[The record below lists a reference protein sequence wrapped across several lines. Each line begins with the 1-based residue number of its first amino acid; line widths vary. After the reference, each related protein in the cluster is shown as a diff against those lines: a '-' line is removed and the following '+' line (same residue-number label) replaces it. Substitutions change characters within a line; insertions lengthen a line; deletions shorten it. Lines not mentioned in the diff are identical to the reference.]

1 MTWAAALALLR
12 RFWPALPIIGLTVA
26 LMITRATLADRT
38 ATLKAERAA
47 WTAEIAKADQLRAQ
61 AEARF
66 AAQQTAALATY
77 ADRLAARE
85 PIILR
90 STDTVRTYAQTDAGR
105 AMCLGADRV
114 RGVDALDLELF
125 PRDPAASGRGD
136 APVRADAGTAP
147 AGR

>member
-12 RFWPALPIIGLTVA
+12 RFWPAIPMVGLTIA
-26 LMITRATLADRT
+26 LLITRETLADRT
-38 ATLKAERAA
+38 ATLKSERAA
-47 WTAEIAKADQLRAQ
+47 WTAEIAKADRLKAES
-61 AEARF
+61 EARY
-66 AAQQTAALATY
+66 AAQQVAALTTY

-114 RGVDALDLELF
+114 RGIDALDFELF
-125 PRDPAASGRGD
+125 PRDPAPAGGGE
-136 APVRADAGTAP
+136 AAVRADAGATP
-147 AGR
+147 GGR